1 MKNIILLLGLT
12 FMQPNVGD
20 HRVDVWK
27 TMTIAPNESITINK
41 VKAPVTL
48 EIKNLSDESIA
59 LVSEL
64 KIPSEIWG
72 KSEFKYRLPKKSSL
86 KLENRNTKPV
96 SIYLHY
102 YSSQPIIVNNKE
114 LR

>member
-1 MKNIILLLGLT
+1 MKNIILLLSFI
-12 FMQPNVGD
+12 FMQSFGN

-27 TMTIAPNESITINK
+27 TITIAPNESINIHK

-48 EIKNLSDESIA
+48 EIKNLSDEKIA

-64 KIPSEIWG
+64 KIPSEILG
-72 KSEFKYRLPKKSSL
+72 KSEFKYRLPKKSTL
-86 KLENRNTKPV
+86 KLENRNTVPV

-102 YSSQPIIVNNKE
+102 YSSQAIIVNNKE
-114 LR
+114 LK

>member
-1 MKNIILLLGLT
+1 
-12 FMQPNVGD
+12 MQPNVGD

-27 TMTIAPNESITINK
+27 TMTIAPNESIAINK

-48 EIKNLSDESIA
+48 EIKNLSDENIA

-64 KIPSEIWG
+64 KIPSEISG
-72 KSEFKYRLPKKSSL
+72 KSEFKYRLPKKSTL
-86 KLENRNTKPV
+86 KLENRKAVPV

-114 LR
+114 LK

>member
-1 MKNIILLLGLT
+1 
-12 FMQPNVGD
+12 MQSFGN

-27 TMTIAPNESITINK
+27 IITIVPNESINIHK

-48 EIKNLSDESIA
+48 EIKNLSDEKIA

-64 KIPSEIWG
+64 KIPSEILG
-72 KSEFKYRLPKKSSL
+72 KSEFKYRLPKKSTL
-86 KLENRNTKPV
+86 KLENRNTVPV

-102 YSSQPIIVNNKE
+102 YSSQAIIVNNKE

>member
-1 MKNIILLLGLT
+1 MKNIILLLGFA
-12 FMQPNVGD
+12 FMHPNVGV
-20 HRVDVWK
+20 HRVNVWK

-41 VKAPVTL
+41 LKAPATL
-48 EIKNLSDESIA
+48 EIKNLSDENIA

-64 KIPSEIWG
+64 KIPSEISG
-72 KSEFKYRLPKKSSL
+72 KSEFKYRLPKKSTL
-86 KLENRNTKPV
+86 KLENRNAVPV

-102 YSSQPIIVNNKE
+102 YSSQPIIINNKE

>member
-1 MKNIILLLGLT
+1 
-12 FMQPNVGD
+12 MQSFGN

-27 TMTIAPNESITINK
+27 TITIAPNESINIHK

-48 EIKNLSDESIA
+48 EIKNLSDEKIA

-64 KIPSEIWG
+64 KIPSEILG

-102 YSSQPIIVNNKE
+102 YSSQAIIVNDKE
-114 LR
+114 LK

>member
-1 MKNIILLLGLT
+1 MKNIILLLSFI
-12 FMQPNVGD
+12 FMQSFGN

-27 TMTIAPNESITINK
+27 RITIAPNESININK

-48 EIKNLSDESIA
+48 EIKNLSDEKIA

-64 KIPSEIWG
+64 KIPSEILG

-86 KLENRNTKPV
+86 KLENRNAKPV

>member
-1 MKNIILLLGLT
+1 MKNIILLLSFV
-12 FMQPNVGD
+12 FMQSFGN

-27 TMTIAPNESITINK
+27 TITIAPNESINIHK

-48 EIKNLSDESIA
+48 EIKNLSDEKIA

-64 KIPSEIWG
+64 KIPSEILG
-72 KSEFKYRLPKKSSL
+72 KSEFKYRLPKKSTL
-86 KLENRNTKPV
+86 KLENRNTVPV

-102 YSSQPIIVNNKE
+102 YSSQAIIVNNKE
-114 LR
+114 L

>member
-48 EIKNLSDESIA
+48 EIKNLSDENIA

-64 KIPSEIWG
+64 KIPSEISG
-72 KSEFKYRLPKKSSL
+72 KSEFKYRLPKKSTL
-86 KLENRNTKPV
+86 KLENRKAVPV

-114 LR
+114 LK

>member
-1 MKNIILLLGLT
+1 
-12 FMQPNVGD
+12 MQPNVNN

-48 EIKNLSDESIA
+48 EIKNLSEENIV

-64 KIPSEIWG
+64 KISSEILG

-86 KLENRNTKPV
+86 KLENRNAKSV